1 MILVLRQ
8 PNQRNLSD
16 PFKLQ
21 CLNDLSILYL
31 SKQTSQFSPVVVHFR
46 RFFYYDGYFLVI
58 LVRQVIIEKVQ
69 KGVEQQ
75 TWTVFKSSGGGGQE
89 TG

>member
-1 MILVLRQ
+1 MIHGRVRTVFMT
-8 PNQRNLSD
+8 D
-16 PFKLQ
+16 
-21 CLNDLSILYL
+21 CLYL
-31 SKQTSQFSPVVVHFR
+31 VK
-46 RFFYYDGYFLVI
+46 
-58 LVRQVIIEKVQ
+58 QVINEKVQ

>member
-1 MILVLRQ
+1 MLFI
-8 PNQRNLSD
+8 SD
-16 PFKLQ
+16 DFF
-21 CLNDLSILYL
+21 IM
-31 SKQTSQFSPVVVHFR
+31 TVV
-46 RFFYYDGYFLVI
+46 FLTI

>member
-1 MILVLRQ
+1 MTESWYLV
-8 PNQRNLSD
+8 
-16 PFKLQ
+16 K
-21 CLNDLSILYL
+21 
-31 SKQTSQFSPVVVHFR
+31 
-46 RFFYYDGYFLVI
+46 VI
-58 LVRQVIIEKVQ
+58 NEKVQ

>member
-1 MILVLRQ
+1 MDA
-8 PNQRNLSD
+8 SG
-16 PFKLQ
+16 
-21 CLNDLSILYL
+21 
-31 SKQTSQFSPVVVHFR
+31 
-46 RFFYYDGYFLVI
+46 RFFMTGSWYLVK
-58 LVRQVIIEKVQ
+58 QVINEKVQ

>member
-1 MILVLRQ
+1 MSTQQIKESVQPCSCPFSMDDSWTVHGRFMDGILT
-8 PNQRNLSD
+8 D
-16 PFKLQ
+16 
-21 CLNDLSILYL
+21 CL
-31 SKQTSQFSPVVVHFR
+31 
-46 RFFYYDGYFLVI
+46 YDGLVE
-58 LVRQVIIEKVQ
+58 QVINEKVQ

>member
-1 MILVLRQ
+1 MSTQQII
-8 PNQRNLSD
+8 N
-16 PFKLQ
+16 
-21 CLNDLSILYL
+21 
-31 SKQTSQFSPVVVHFR
+31 QFSPVLV
-46 RFFYYDGYFLVI
+46 RFQWTIHGRFMDGILTDCLYDGLVE
-58 LVRQVIIEKVQ
+58 QVINEKVQ